1 MVAEIIFVVIEI
13 ILSFVLE
20 PRNEAVYRPP
30 IRVAKARKMRDKLF
44 PLSYEASVLFLICTT
59 EILVCVV
66 VCFVL
71 WLLN

>member
-1 MVAEIIFVVIEI
+1 MVAEIFFVVVEI
-13 ILSFVLE
+13 ILAFVLE

-30 IRVAKARKMRDKLF
+30 IRVAKTRKMGDKLF

-66 VCFVL
+66 VCIVL